1 MHRLRRVL
9 TQSESVLGDSP
20 GLLVTAGT
28 NQSQGLAEQLRDGL
42 AFKRWRNENEC
53 AVILRGL
60 KCFRV
65 VGGPNEHHA
74 SGNGGTI
81 REVDE
86 VRPRTVRKL
95 DIRKDQV
102 RVGLFKKET
111 GIRLGPDT
119 EGINS
124 QAPEHKFERLA
135 RLRAV
140 VNHES
145 ERFSFH
151 GIHPPLREP

>member
-1 MHRLRRVL
+1 M
-9 TQSESVLGDSP
+9 
-20 GLLVTAGT
+20 VTAGT
-28 NQSQGLAEQLRDGL
+28 NQHQGLAEQLRDGL

-53 AVILRGL
+53 AVILRRL
-60 KCFRV
+60 KCFRIV
-65 VGGPNEHHA
+65 RGPNEHHA
-74 SGNGGTI
+74 SGNSGAI
-81 REVDE
+81 REIDE
-86 VRPRTVRKL
+86 VSPRSVRKL
-95 DIRKDQV
+95 HICKDQV
-102 RVGLFKKET
+102 RVGLFEKEN

-119 EGINS
+119 EGINT

-151 GIHPPLREP
+151 GILPPLQQP